1 MWWLIYILSLFLSF
15 TPIKQNIDV
24 KSPGE
29 VVVYGFTYNSFSD
42 FDITV
47 NYDTKK
53 LYVDYILFISDDG
66 FTERVYSGKK
76 IHIKDK
82 GGYERTF
89 NIVMKIKQKPFT
101 YPSPVVSTNL
111 NIETNYVGKF
121 EIYTYNNRERIMVSE
136 KTNFVSADHKNNKN
150 LVNINVNY

>member
-1 MWWLIYILSLFLSF
+1 MWWLIYILTIFLSF
-15 TPIKQNIDV
+15 APIKQTVDV

-29 VVVYGFTYNSFSD
+29 VVVYDFTYNSFND
-42 FDITV
+42 FYITL
-47 NYDTKK
+47 NYNTKE

-89 NIVMKIKQKPFT
+89 NIVMRIKQKPFT
-101 YPSPVVSTNL
+101 YSSPVVSTNL

-121 EIYTYNNRERIMVSE
+121 EIYTYNNREKILVSE
-136 KTNFVSADHKNNKN
+136 KTNFVSSDHKNNKN